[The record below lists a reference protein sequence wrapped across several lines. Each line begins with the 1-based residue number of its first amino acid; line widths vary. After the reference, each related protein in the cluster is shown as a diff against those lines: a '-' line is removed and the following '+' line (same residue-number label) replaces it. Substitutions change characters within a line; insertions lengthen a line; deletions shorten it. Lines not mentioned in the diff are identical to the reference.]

1 MPAKANI
8 YLTGFSGAGKSV
20 SGRMASNR
28 LGWAFVD
35 TDDLIEQRAGKQIP
49 QVFADDGEERF
60 RDIERGVLLDISG
73 GSRQVIA
80 TGGGV
85 PVDPSNRKLMQ
96 ETGIIVR
103 LKASPEMIH
112 ERLSGGKRRT
122 RTLRPLLG
130 DDARPWNGSAS
141 CCANARTLIHRRIS
155 LSTPTSG
162 PTPTWRKTL
171 STPGARM
178 RGAQTGE

>member
-1 MPAKANI
+1 MSSKANI
-8 YLTGFSGAGKSV
+8 YLTGFSGAGKTV
-20 SGRMASNR
+20 SGRMASRR

-49 QVFADDGEERF
+49 QIFADDGEERF
-60 RDIERGVLLDISG
+60 RDIESGVLLDVSG

-80 TGGGV
+80 TGGGM

-112 ERLSGGKRRT
+112 ERLSSGKRRS

-130 DDARPWNGSAS
+130 DDAPVERVRNLLRQRESAYS
-141 CCANARTLIHRRIS
+141 QADFTVNTDVRDHADVAEDIVDAWRTYEES
-155 LSTPTSG
+155 
-162 PTPTWRKTL
+162 
-171 STPGARM
+171 
-178 RGAQTGE
+178 QTDE

>member
-20 SGRMASNR
+20 SGRLASNK

-103 LKASPEMIH
+103 LTASPEMIH
-112 ERLSGGKRRT
+112 QRLAYGKKRT
-122 RTLRPLLG
+122 RALRPLLG
-130 DDARPWNGSAS
+130 DDAPVERIRRLLSQRESSYSQADFTIDTDIRAHADVALDI
-141 CCANARTLIHRRIS
+141 ANAWHTYQ
-155 LSTPTSG
+155 
-162 PTPTWRKTL
+162 
-171 STPGARM
+171 
-178 RGAQTGE
+178 GAQGID

>member
-1 MPAKANI
+1 M
-8 YLTGFSGAGKSV
+8 
-20 SGRMASNR
+20 
-28 LGWAFVD
+28 D
-35 TDDLIEQRAGKQIP
+35 TDDLIEQRAGKQVP
-49 QVFADDGEERF
+49 QVFADDGEDRF

-130 DDARPWNGSAS
+130 DDAPVERVRKLLHQRESAYS
-141 CCANARTLIHRRIS
+141 QADFTINTDVRAHADVAQDIVNAWRTYEGAH
-155 LSTPTSG
+155 TS
-162 PTPTWRKTL
+162 
-171 STPGARM
+171 
-178 RGAQTGE
+178 E

>member
-60 RDIERGVLLDISG
+60 RDIERGVLMDVSG

-130 DDARPWNGSAS
+130 DNAPVERVRKLLHQRESAYSQADFTIITDVRAHADVAQDIVDAW
-141 CCANARTLIHRRIS
+141 RTYE
-155 LSTPTSG
+155 
-162 PTPTWRKTL
+162 
-171 STPGARM
+171 
-178 RGAQTGE
+178 GAQTVE

>member
-20 SGRMASNR
+20 SGRMASKK

-35 TDDLIEQRAGKQIP
+35 TDDLIEQRAGKPVPQI
-49 QVFADDGEERF
+49 FAHDGEERF
-60 RDIERGVLLDISG
+60 RDIESGVLLDVSAG
-73 GSRQVIA
+73 VRQVIA

-130 DDARPWNGSAS
+130 DDAPVERVRKLLRQRESAYS
-141 CCANARTLIHRRIS
+141 QADFTINTDVRAHADVAQDIVNAWHTYE
-155 LSTPTSG
+155 
-162 PTPTWRKTL
+162 
-171 STPGARM
+171 GARS
-178 RGAQTGE
+178 GD

>member
-1 MPAKANI
+1 
-8 YLTGFSGAGKSV
+8 
-20 SGRMASNR
+20 MASNR

-60 RDIERGVLLDISG
+60 RDIERGVLLDVSC

-130 DDARPWNGSAS
+130 DDAPVERVRKLLHQRESAYS
-141 CCANARTLIHRRIS
+141 QADFTINTDVRAHADVAQDIVNA
-155 LSTPTSG
+155 
-162 PTPTWRKTL
+162 WR
-171 STPGARM
+171 M
-178 RGAQTGE
+178 YEGAQTGE

>member
-35 TDDLIEQRAGKQIP
+35 TDDLIEQRAGKQVP
-49 QVFADDGEERF
+49 QVFADDGEDRF

-80 TGGGV
+80 TGWRRASR
-85 PVDPSNRKLMQ
+85 PIQP
-96 ETGIIVR
+96 ETH
-103 LKASPEMIH
+103 A
-112 ERLSGGKRRT
+112 
-122 RTLRPLLG
+122 G
-130 DDARPWNGSAS
+130 DGD
-141 CCANARTLIHRRIS
+141 HR
-155 LSTPTSG
+155 
-162 PTPTWRKTL
+162 
-171 STPGARM
+171 
-178 RGAQTGE
+178 

>member
-1 MPAKANI
+1 M
-8 YLTGFSGAGKSV
+8 
-20 SGRMASNR
+20 
-28 LGWAFVD
+28 D
-35 TDDLIEQRAGKQIP
+35 TDDLIEQRAGKQVP

-60 RDIERGVLLDISG
+60 RDIESGVLLDISG

-130 DDARPWNGSAS
+130 DDAPVERVRKLLHHRESAYS
-141 CCANARTLIHRRIS
+141 QADFTINTDVRAHADVAQDIVNAWRTYE
-155 LSTPTSG
+155 G
-162 PTPTWRKTL
+162 V
-171 STPGARM
+171 
-178 RGAQTGE
+178 QTGE

>member
-1 MPAKANI
+1 
-8 YLTGFSGAGKSV
+8 
-20 SGRMASNR
+20 MASNR

-60 RDIERGVLLDISG
+60 RDIERGVLMDVSG

-130 DDARPWNGSAS
+130 DNAPVERVRKLLHQRESAYSQADFTIITDVRAHADVAQDIVDAW
-141 CCANARTLIHRRIS
+141 RTYE
-155 LSTPTSG
+155 
-162 PTPTWRKTL
+162 
-171 STPGARM
+171 
-178 RGAQTGE
+178 GAQTVE

>member
-1 MPAKANI
+1 M
-8 YLTGFSGAGKSV
+8 
-20 SGRMASNR
+20 
-28 LGWAFVD
+28 D
-35 TDDLIEQRAGKQIP
+35 TDDLIEQRAGKQVP
-49 QVFADDGEERF
+49 QVFSDDGEERF
-60 RDIERGVLLDISG
+60 RDIERGVLLDVSG

-85 PVDPSNRKLMQ
+85 PVDASNRKLMQ

-130 DDARPWNGSAS
+130 DDAPVERVRKLLRQRE
-141 CCANARTLIHRRIS
+141 NAYSQADFTINTDVRAHADVAKDIVNAWRTYE
-155 LSTPTSG
+155 
-162 PTPTWRKTL
+162 
-171 STPGARM
+171 
-178 RGAQTGE
+178 GAQTGE

>member
-35 TDDLIEQRAGKQIP
+35 TDDLIEQRAGKQVP
-49 QVFADDGEERF
+49 QVFADDGEDRF

-130 DDARPWNGSAS
+130 DDAPVERVRKLLHQRESAYS
-141 CCANARTLIHRRIS
+141 QADFTINTDVRAHADVAQDIVNAWRTYE
-155 LSTPTSG
+155 
-162 PTPTWRKTL
+162 
-171 STPGARM
+171 
-178 RGAQTGE
+178 GAQTGE

>member
-1 MPAKANI
+1 M
-8 YLTGFSGAGKSV
+8 
-20 SGRMASNR
+20 
-28 LGWAFVD
+28 D
-35 TDDLIEQRAGKQIP
+35 TDDLIEQRAGKQVP
-49 QVFADDGEERF
+49 QVFADDGEDRF

-130 DDARPWNGSAS
+130 DDAPVERVRKLLHHRESAYS
-141 CCANARTLIHRRIS
+141 QADFTINTDVRAHADVAQDIVNAWRTYE
-155 LSTPTSG
+155 
-162 PTPTWRKTL
+162 
-171 STPGARM
+171 
-178 RGAQTGE
+178 GAQTVE